1 MKGKTFKY
9 SVSVAVL
16 ATLVQ
21 ATPTFASP
29 VDLQMTQ
36 GQINATQGQIDNFET
51 NMQQLDNQ
59 IIIGMDKSQKLNNEI
74 KVQQGRIEETKTKI
88 EQAKKD
94 FDSRKEVYSERLRS
108 YQSQGQQ
115 QMITYAEL
123 LLSSENISEFL
134 TRSTAISQFLQSDA
148 DLLKSLNE
156 KEQALNDAEQQLHS
170 ELDNLKK
177 NQDALASEQKKI
189 ETAKQEIEKKL
200 ANSKNILQQQQVQLA
215 QQQAEQLAQ
224 QKAQQE
230 AQQKAQQEA
239 QQKAQQEAQQKAQ
252 QEAQQKAQ
260 QEAQQKAQQKAQQ
273 EAQQQALQLP
283 KQNAQQQAQQQVPKQ
298 SLPNNSSLSAPSTGG
313 ASLTDT
319 EKANKVIAFA
329 EQYLGVPYVWGGSS
343 PSGFDCSGLMQYVFH
358 SVGVNLPRV
367 SNAQQ
372 NVGIRIS
379 PSQVQPGDLV
389 FKGDPAYHVG
399 MYIGG
404 GQWIQAP
411 ETGDVVKISSYNPS
425 SFASASRVLR

>member
-16 ATLVQ
+16 ATMMQ

-29 VDLQMTQ
+29 VDLQVTQ
-36 GQINATQGQIDNFET
+36 GQINATQGQIDSFET
-51 NMQQLDNQ
+51 KVQQLDNQ
-59 IIIGMDKSQKLNNEI
+59 IIIGMDKSQKLNNEM
-74 KVQQGRIEETKTKI
+74 KAQQGRIEEKKAEI

-94 FDSRKEVYSERLRS
+94 FDSHKEVYSERLRS

-115 QMITYAEL
+115 PMITYAEL
-123 LLSSENISEFL
+123 LLSSENVSEFL
-134 TRSTAISQFLQSDA
+134 TRSTAISQFLQSDS
-148 DLLKSLNE
+148 DLLKGLNE
-156 KEQALNDAEQQLHS
+156 KEQALKDAEQQLHN

-177 NQDALASEQKKI
+177 NQDELASEQKKI
-189 ETAKQEIEKKL
+189 ETAKQEIETEL

-224 QKAQQE
+224 QQH
-230 AQQKAQQEA
+230 
-239 QQKAQQEAQQKAQ
+239 
-252 QEAQQKAQ
+252 
-260 QEAQQKAQQKAQQ
+260 
-273 EAQQQALQLP
+273 
-283 KQNAQQQAQQQVPKQ
+283 
-298 SLPNNSSLSAPSTGG
+298 NNKHNKKHNSRHNNKHNKRHSRMHNNCLIRMFNNRHSSRFKSNLHQITFHYQPHLLSGS
-313 ASLTDT
+313 SLTDS
-319 EKANKVIAFA
+319 EKANKVIAYA
-329 EQYLGVPYVWGGSS
+329 EQFLGVPYVWGGSS

-389 FKGDPAYHVG
+389 FKGDPAFHVG
-399 MYIGG
+399 MYIGDG
-404 GQWIQAP
+404 KWIQAP

-425 SFASASRVLR
+425 SFCKCFKSIALGERQFF